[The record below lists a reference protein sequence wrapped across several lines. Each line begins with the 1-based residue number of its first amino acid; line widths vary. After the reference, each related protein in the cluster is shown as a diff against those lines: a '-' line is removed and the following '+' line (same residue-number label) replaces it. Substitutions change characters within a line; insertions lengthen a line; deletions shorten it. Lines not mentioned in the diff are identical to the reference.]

1 MKELTPHQK
10 AALDY
15 TRHIS
20 LTANAGSGKTFVLS
34 HRYLEIAV
42 QKNIPLRKI
51 AAITFT
57 DKAAGELY
65 KKIADH
71 LDILISASAGS
82 SIRNKLESI
91 RRQLVS
97 ANISTIHSFCI
108 DILREYP
115 VEAGLDANFIPI
127 DEKLSDELIE
137 LSVDELIRSLLADP
151 DSSEKIKYLI
161 RLFGSNRIFTS
172 ELIRLIKN
180 RKNVFHLSEK
190 IYSKDIK
197 SISQEFYTSFIV
209 TADRI
214 IKQNLDD
221 LLDSIAAINRHVL
234 SADKNNKTALE
245 IAGLFNNIK
254 NAQRTEELI
263 DLLVQ
268 VKQLMLVKEGHV
280 RQQGY
285 LKKADAELFTSE
297 RRTVSE
303 LLKDFAAFVIPDNH
317 SDSELELAKFGNI
330 LTEIFSLVSEIY
342 DRKKAEQ
349 GYLDYEDILLF
360 VRKILADT
368 NVQKSLSQRFD
379 FIMVDEY
386 QDTNELQYNIF
397 LPLLADLKRG
407 NLFVVGDEKQSIYMF
422 RDAELEVFDKTKK
435 DIVNVSGD
443 KSILSLPDSFRMAP
457 AICLFTN
464 YLFNRLFVS
473 PNPFYNEVQ
482 YEDIVCARGE
492 DTTGSVEILIADAE
506 EENDESNFTEEITK
520 RTIEPEAD
528 LTALKILQIINDVKY
543 GLNFKD
549 IAVLV
554 RKRKSFDE
562 LEKAFVY
569 YNIPFMIVG
578 GRGFYQRQ
586 SVYDVYNYFSFL
598 LDPGNDAALAGILRS
613 PFFMIPDTKIFD
625 ISLEPG
631 DHLWKKLKSYSN
643 KDNLINRVFDKLN
656 ENLSLSRS
664 YDPAA
669 ILRKILYES
678 NYIIT
683 LASKPEGEQELANA
697 DKLLQLT
704 IKFCSEDFRTLYD
717 YVDYLKLSITKMTDE
732 AQAAVADESDAV
744 KIMTLH
750 QAKGL
755 EFPAVFLYKSGDY
768 TRKDA
773 VAKKSVTINKDFG
786 LLTKVPLNS
795 DYFSDH
801 ISPPLVSISDHITE
815 RKNYAELKRLFY
827 VGVTRAMNH
836 LFVSAGKPGKNGYH
850 DNSFMGLLQK
860 GLELDIESGT
870 QLIRS
875 ELNFLLQSDKG
886 FETITKKIALTIPIT
901 KNVENVYPVESHKKI
916 NIDGIN
922 LKHHKLSDEPKGEF
936 ISATKLVVF
945 NQCPLKYKLI
955 YVLGFKDLMPG
966 LLESVDK
973 NIQKAD
979 YDFSPVED
987 RFINKEEELRES
999 FKPKY
1004 SALKGS
1010 IIHKILQDEI
1020 PLNLLDETIQKEIKR
1035 AISVSEYNEQDVHSL
1050 IGRISTEITEFY
1062 RSEAY
1067 KDLMQFPNYHNEYEI
1082 YSKER
1087 DDYLFGIVDKLILE
1101 KNKVIVV
1108 DYKTD
1113 EINPEEIE
1121 ERAKNYSIQLKFYSY
1136 ILSKLFENID
1146 KFETRLIFIRHPEK
1160 QIIESFSKSGLQF
1173 LSDEIAKMITVI
1185 RERSYTKNKAHCKNC
1200 LFAINYKDCIVK

>member
-10 AALDY
+10 AALDCNS
-15 TRHIS
+15 HIS

-65 KKIADH
+65 KKIAEHIDT
-71 LDILISASAGS
+71 LISASTDS
-82 SIRNKLESI
+82 STHNKLESI

-108 DILREYP
+108 DILREHP
-115 VEAGLDANFIPI
+115 VEAGLDANFSPI

-137 LSVDELIRSLLADP
+137 LSVDELIRSGLADE

-172 ELIRLIKN
+172 ELIKLIKS
-180 RKNVFHLSEK
+180 RKNIYHLSEK
-190 IYSKDIK
+190 IYSKDIE
-197 SISQEFYTSFIV
+197 SIAQEFYSSFIL

-214 IKQNLDD
+214 IKQNLND
-221 LLDSIAAINRHVL
+221 LLDAITAINGHVL

-245 IAGLFNNIK
+245 IAALLSKIK
-254 NAQRTEELI
+254 NASRTEELI
-263 DLLVQ
+263 DILFQLR
-268 VKQLMLVKEGHV
+268 QLMLVKDGHV
-280 RQQGY
+280 RLQGY
-285 LKKADAELFTSE
+285 LKKVNGELFTYE
-297 RRTVSE
+297 KRIVSE
-303 LLKDFAAFVIPDNH
+303 LLQDYAAFAIPVNH
-317 SDSELELAKFGNI
+317 SDSELELAKFGK
-330 LTEIFSLVSEIY
+330 LLSEIFYRASEIY

-360 VRKILADT
+360 VRKIISDA

-379 FIMVDEY
+379 YIMVDEY

-397 LPLLADLKRG
+397 LPLLDDLKRG

-422 RDAELEVFDKTKK
+422 RDAELQVFDKTKK
-435 DIVNVSGD
+435 DIVNASGD

-473 PNPFYNEVQ
+473 PNPFYNEVK
-482 YEDIVCARGE
+482 YEDIVCARSE
-492 DTTGSVEILIADAE
+492 SITGSVEILIADVE
-506 EENDESNFTEEITK
+506 EENEETDSTEVISK
-520 RTIEPEAD
+520 RTIEPEAE
-528 LTALKILQIINDVKY
+528 LAALKILQIINDVEY
-543 GLNFKD
+543 TLSFKD

-562 LEKAFVY
+562 LEKAFVQY
-569 YNIPFMIVG
+569 DIPFLIVG

-586 SVYDVYNYFSFL
+586 SVYDIYNYFSFL
-598 LDPGNDAALAGILRS
+598 LDPDNDAALAGLLRS
-613 PFFMIPDTKIFD
+613 PFFMISDTMIFG

-631 DHLWKKLKSYSN
+631 NHLWKKLKSYGKKNNSV
-643 KDNLINRVFDKLN
+643 NRVFEKLD

-669 ILRKILYES
+669 ILRKIMDES
-678 NYIIT
+678 NYLIT
-683 LASKPEGEQELANA
+683 LAAKPEGEQELANA

-717 YVDYLKLSITKMTDE
+717 YVDYLKLAITKMTDE

-768 TRKDA
+768 TRKD
-773 VAKKSVTINKDFG
+773 VVGKKSVTVNKDFG
-786 LLTKVPLNS
+786 LLTKVPLQG
-795 DYFSDH
+795 DYFSEH
-801 ISPPLVSISDHITE
+801 ISPPLVSISDHIIE

-836 LFVSAGKPGKNGYH
+836 LFISAGKPGTKGYH
-850 DNSFMGLLQK
+850 HNSFMGLLQK
-860 GLELDIESGT
+860 GLELDVESGSHI
-870 QLIRS
+870 IRS
-875 ELNFLLQSDKG
+875 DLNFLLQSDKG
-886 FETITKKIALTIPIT
+886 FASIKKEITLTIPVTT
-901 KNVENVYPVESHKKI
+901 KIENIHPDESQKII

-922 LKHHKLSDEPKGEF
+922 LKHQRLSDKPKGEF
-936 ISATKLVVF
+936 ISAAKLVVF
-945 NQCPLKYKLI
+945 SQCPLKYKLI
-955 YVLGFKDLMPG
+955 YDLGFKNMMPG
-966 LLESVDK
+966 LLEFTDK
-973 NIQKAD
+973 NNLKAD
-979 YDFSPVED
+979 YDFNPAED
-987 RFINKEEELRES
+987 KFINKEEEQNEDI
-999 FKPKY
+999 KPNY

-1010 IIHKILQDEI
+1010 IIHKLLQEEI
-1020 PLNLLDETIQKEIKR
+1020 PLNLLDETTQKEIKR
-1035 AISVSEYNEQDVHSL
+1035 AIGVSEYNEQGVQSL
-1050 IGRISTEITEFY
+1050 SGQISTEIKEFY
-1062 RSEAY
+1062 SSDAY
-1067 KDLMQFPNYHNEYEI
+1067 KDLMRFRNYHNEYEI
-1082 YSKER
+1082 YSKHG
-1087 DDYLFGIVDKLILE
+1087 DYYLFGIVDKLIIE
-1101 KNKVIVV
+1101 ENKIIVV

-1113 EINPEEIE
+1113 DIIPEEID

-1146 KFETRLIFIRHPEK
+1146 KFETRLIFTRHPEK

-1173 LSDEIAKMITVI
+1173 LSNEITKMITVI
-1185 RERSYTKNKAHCKNC
+1185 RERSYTKNKAHCKDC
-1200 LFAINYKDCIVK
+1200 LFSINYKDCIVK